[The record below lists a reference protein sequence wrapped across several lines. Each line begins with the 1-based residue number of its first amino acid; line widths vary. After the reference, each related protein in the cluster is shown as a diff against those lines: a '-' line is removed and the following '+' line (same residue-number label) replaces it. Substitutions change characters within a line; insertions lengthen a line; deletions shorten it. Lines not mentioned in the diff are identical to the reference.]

1 MVTFG
6 VETSNM
12 SRLFT
17 LRTPSVRL
25 RQPRREQVVWEH
37 RCSATA
43 FSPLNRPLTART
55 KRRKLPEQDEL
66 PSAAT
71 QSRSGPHPQG
81 GAARDPAIFE
91 EDLDPD
97 VSYLEQD
104 EFEDRLAAYKKGK
117 FNLVG
122 VRVEAE
128 VTIAETTQT
137 LASPGLGGIESDSEQ
152 EYLDE
157 IIAEEWKAL
166 RVVLKTVGVSTEEL
180 PLEVDRAWITWET

>member
-1 MVTFG
+1 MNSLPQRRRVVAAPTRK
-6 VETSNM
+6 VE
-12 SRLFT
+12 
-17 LRTPSVRL
+17 LRGIRV
-25 RQPRREQVVWEH
+25 
-37 RCSATA
+37 
-43 FSPLNRPLTART
+43 
-55 KRRKLPEQDEL
+55 
-66 PSAAT
+66 
-71 QSRSGPHPQG
+71 
-81 GAARDPAIFE
+81 IFE

-104 EFEDRLAAYKKGK
+104 EFEDRLAAYRKGK

-128 VTIAETTQT
+128 VLIAETAQT

-166 RVVLKTVGVSTEEL
+166 RAVLKTVGVSTEEL
-180 PLEVDRAWITWET
+180 PLEVDRAWVTWET

>member
-1 MVTFG
+1 MSSLPQRRRVVAAPTRK
-6 VETSNM
+6 VE
-12 SRLFT
+12 
-17 LRTPSVRL
+17 LRGIRV
-25 RQPRREQVVWEH
+25 
-37 RCSATA
+37 
-43 FSPLNRPLTART
+43 
-55 KRRKLPEQDEL
+55 
-66 PSAAT
+66 
-71 QSRSGPHPQG
+71 
-81 GAARDPAIFE
+81 IFE

-128 VTIAETTQT
+128 VLIAETTQT
-137 LASPGLGGIESDSEQ
+137 LSSPGLGGIESDSEQ

-166 RVVLKTVGVSTEEL
+166 RAVLKTVGVSTEEL